1 MGLVILSLGILVNNL
16 NRISLD
22 RFPFHIIE
30 PNHTNPEQE
39 QVRRPALNQSNKS
52 MKILLV
58 SPVRDEHQ
66 FTNKGILIPQ
76 LALFILKG
84 LTPEKHEVKIVEEE
98 YMALDMDEECDVV
111 AISCMTSN
119 AYRGYRIADAFREKG
134 IKVIMGGIH
143 PSILPEEA
151 LAHADAVVVGEAEG
165 VWEKILED
173 IESGNLQQRYH
184 EPNPD
189 LDRYIPKDFSTL
201 AKKRMGKLVPLQTSR
216 GCPYNCDFCCVSDI
230 FGKKIKLI
238 PVEHIVK
245 DIQASGGRNFIF
257 LDDNIIGHKKYAR
270 ELFKALIPLK
280 IRWIGQSSIS
290 FAHDIE
296 MMKLAKKSGCKG
308 LFIGLES
315 VVESNNH
322 QFSKLKS
329 LEDTQQSIKKILKMG
344 IFIQASVIFG
354 FDDDT
359 HEIFGQTIK
368 FLRKN
373 RVSLASINA
382 LTPYPGT
389 AVFEKFKE
397 TGRLLHE
404 KWEYYDHH
412 TVVFQPKNMTP
423 LELQIGKIKAK
434 TDFSKIFSIIER
446 ITGNLRMPVFY
457 IATNLGYRK
466 LALAESKIMRKS
478 DSQVMPGGEIGVE

>member
-1 MGLVILSLGILVNNL
+1 
-16 NRISLD
+16 
-22 RFPFHIIE
+22 
-30 PNHTNPEQE
+30 
-39 QVRRPALNQSNKS
+39 

-58 SPVRDEHQ
+58 SPIRDEHQ

-84 LTPEKHEVKIVEEE
+84 LTPQKHFVKIIEEE
-98 YMALDMDEECDVV
+98 YMTLDMEEDCDVV

-119 AYRGYRIADAFREKG
+119 AYRGYRIADAFRERGKT
-134 IKVIMGGIH
+134 VLMGGVH
-143 PSILPEEA
+143 PSLLPEEA
-151 LAHADAVVVGEAEG
+151 LEHADAVVIGEAEG
-165 VWEKILED
+165 VWERILED
-173 IESGNLQQRYH
+173 IENGHLQKKYH

-201 AKKRMGKLVPLQTSR
+201 AKKRMYNLVPLQTSR
-216 GCPYNCDFCCVSDI
+216 GCPYDCDFCCVTDI

-238 PVEHIVK
+238 PVRHVVK
-245 DIQASGGRNFIF
+245 DIQASGARNFIF
-257 LDDNIIGHKKYAR
+257 LDDNIIGNKKYAR
-270 ELFKALIPLK
+270 ELFEAIIPLK

-290 FAHDIE
+290 FARDIE
-296 MMKLAKKSGCKG
+296 LMKLAKRSGCKG

-322 QFSKLKS
+322 QFSKLKN
-329 LEDTQQSIKKILKMG
+329 LEDTRDSIRKILKMG
-344 IFIQASVIFG
+344 IMIQASVIFG

-359 HEIFGQTIK
+359 HETFGQTIK

-373 RVSLASINA
+373 RISVASINA

-389 AVFEKFKE
+389 RVFDKLKE
-397 TGRLLHE
+397 AGRLLHE

-434 TDFSKIFSIIER
+434 TDFSKIFSIAER
-446 ITGNLRMPVFY
+446 ILGNLRMPGYY
-457 IATNLGYRK
+457 IAVNLGYRK
-466 LALAESKIMRKS
+466 LALAENKKMRKFGS
-478 DSQVMPGGEIGVE
+478 DQLPDSGDGMGWRNI

>member
-1 MGLVILSLGILVNNL
+1 
-16 NRISLD
+16 
-22 RFPFHIIE
+22 
-30 PNHTNPEQE
+30 
-39 QVRRPALNQSNKS
+39 

-58 SPVRDEHQ
+58 SPVRDPHK

-84 LTPEKHEVKIVEEE
+84 LTPKKHDVKIVEEE
-98 YMALDMDEECDVV
+98 YMELDYDEECDVV
-111 AISCMTSN
+111 AISCLTSN

-134 IKVIMGGIH
+134 KIVVMGGIH
-143 PSILPEEA
+143 PSLLPDEA
-151 LAHADAVVVGEAEG
+151 IEHADAVVIGEAEG
-165 VWEKILED
+165 VWEKILDD
-173 IESGNLQQRYH
+173 IESDKLQERYH

-201 AKKRMGKLVPLQTSR
+201 SKKRIYNLVPLQTSR
-216 GCPYNCDFCCVSDI
+216 GCPYDCDFCCVTDI

-238 PVEHIVK
+238 PIKHVVR
-245 DIQASGGRNFIF
+245 DIKESGGRNFIF

-270 ELFKALIPLK
+270 ELFTALIPLK
-280 IRWIGQSSIS
+280 IRWVGQSSIS
-290 FAHDIE
+290 FANDIE
-296 MMKLAKKSGCKG
+296 IMKLAKQSGCKG

-322 QFSKLKS
+322 QYTKLKS
-329 LEDTQQSIKKILKMG
+329 LEDTKRSIKKILRMG
-344 IFIQASVIFG
+344 IIIQASVIFG

-359 HEIFGQTIK
+359 HETFGQTIK

-373 RVSLASINA
+373 RISLASINA

-389 AVFEKFKE
+389 RVFEKFKE
-397 TGRLLHE
+397 AGRLLHE

-434 TDFSKIFSIIER
+434 TDFSKIFSIAER
-446 ITGNLRMPVFY
+446 IMGNLRMPVLY
-457 IATNLGYRK
+457 LAANMGYRK
-466 LALAESKIMRKS
+466 IAIAENRIMWKS
-478 DSQVMPGGEIGVE
+478 GSHQLPDSGNAADWQ

>member
-1 MGLVILSLGILVNNL
+1 
-16 NRISLD
+16 
-22 RFPFHIIE
+22 
-30 PNHTNPEQE
+30 
-39 QVRRPALNQSNKS
+39 

-84 LTPEKHEVKIVEEE
+84 LTPEKHEVKLVEEE
-98 YMALDMDEECDVV
+98 YMALDMEEECDVV

-134 IKVIMGGIH
+134 KTVVMGGIH
-143 PSILPEEA
+143 PSLLPDEA
-151 LAHADAVVVGEAEG
+151 LEHSDAVVIGEAEG
-165 VWEKILED
+165 VWETILED
-173 IESGNLQQRYH
+173 IENGKLQKKYH

-201 AKKRMGKLVPLQTSR
+201 AKKRMYNLVPLQTSR
-216 GCPYNCDFCCVSDI
+216 GCPYDCDFCCVTDI

-238 PVEHIVK
+238 PVKHVVR
-245 DIQASGGRNFIF
+245 DIQASGARNFIF
-257 LDDNIIGHKKYAR
+257 LDDNIIGHKRYAR
-270 ELFKALIPLK
+270 ELFTALIPLK

-290 FAHDIE
+290 FANDIE

-322 QFSKLKS
+322 QFSKLKN
-329 LEDTQQSIKKILKMG
+329 LEDTQESIRKILKMG
-344 IFIQASVIFG
+344 ILIQASVIFG

-359 HEIFGQTIK
+359 HETFDQTIK

-373 RVSLASINA
+373 RISLASINA

-389 AVFEKFKE
+389 RVFEKLKAA
-397 TGRLLHE
+397 GRLLHE

-434 TDFSKIFSIIER
+434 TDFSKVFSILER
-446 ITGNLRMPVFY
+446 ILGNLRMPGFY
-457 IATNLGYRK
+457 IVTNLGYRK
-466 LALAESKIMRKS
+466 LAIAENKRMLKFGSDQMPDGDDGMERRKI
-478 DSQVMPGGEIGVE
+478 